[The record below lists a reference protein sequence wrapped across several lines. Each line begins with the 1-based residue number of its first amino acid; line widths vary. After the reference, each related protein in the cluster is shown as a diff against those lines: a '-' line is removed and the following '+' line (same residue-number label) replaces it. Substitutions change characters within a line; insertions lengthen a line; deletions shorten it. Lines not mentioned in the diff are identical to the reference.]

1 MPEGT
6 AICRHPGSC
15 SDRHGDRKVFAM
27 DMGFSIRSVAVAA
40 IVAATGVPA
49 EAAAAEIGQATI
61 FETIEASRHGTLLK
75 ARVGGQDGLF
85 LFDTGGG
92 VTIVTPKTAR
102 AVGCHPWGQMTGFR
116 ATGQRLDTPRCDDV
130 RLSINGQTLLAPS
143 AAVYDINALVDAKAM
158 PILSGLIAL
167 DAFAGKTI
175 TIRPLAHEIVLE
187 TTASL
192 GPRIRHAREIPIR
205 IVRDLEG
212 VALTVDAAVP
222 TAAGRAWMELDTGNL
237 GPVMIGRHVAALLG
251 LDATE
256 RAQQEASFSLGGV
269 AQVREPER
277 VSDLIMDGDIGESV
291 LRDWDLTLDLAAGRA
306 WIQPATV
313 NATPPD

>member
-1 MPEGT
+1 MPEGMADRRYLKLRFCQHNGRE
-6 AICRHPGSC
+6 AILM
-15 SDRHGDRKVFAM
+15 DRSFP
-27 DMGFSIRSVAVAA
+27 IRSAAVAA
-40 IVAATGVPA
+40 IVAVAGVPA
-49 EAAAAEIGQATI
+49 GVAAADVGQATI
-61 FETIEASRHGTLLK
+61 FETIAASHQGTLLK
-75 ARVGGQDGLF
+75 ARGGGRDGLF

-92 VTIVTPKTAR
+92 VTIVTPKTVG

-116 ATGQRLDTPRCDDV
+116 ATGQRLDTRRCDDV

-143 AAVYDINALVDAKAM
+143 ASVYDINALVDPKTM
-158 PILSGLIAL
+158 PTLAGLIAL
-167 DAFAGKTI
+167 DVFVGKTI

-237 GPVMIGRHVAALLG
+237 GPVMIGHHVAALLG
-251 LDATE
+251 LDPNE
-256 RAQQEASFSLGGV
+256 RAQQESSFSLGGV
-269 AQVREPER
+269 ARVREPER

-291 LRDWDLTLDLAAGRA
+291 LRDWDVTLDLAADRA
-306 WIQPATV
+306 WIQPATPE
-313 NATPPD
+313 ATPPG